1 MAVEDEEE
9 PADGAGKPR
18 IAAGPEGVLRPA
30 QILCAG
36 LYGEALGCK
45 RCGFK
50 LGRSIG
56 ALMQTDKDAAGRY
69 ASGPIGVAPVG
80 PSLVEAESFH
90 LAQAGI
96 QTG

>member
-1 MAVEDEEE
+1 MAVKDEEE
-9 PADGAGKPR
+9 PADGARKPR
-18 IAAGPEGVLRPA
+18 VAAGPEGVLRSA

-45 RCGFK
+45 RCVFK
-50 LGRSIG
+50 RGRPIG
-56 ALMQTDKDAAGRY
+56 ALMQIDEDAAGRD